1 MTYNK
6 LGLKEIRFINS
17 GHFPN
22 ENVIIDDFTLF
33 LGSSGVGKTTVMSA
47 VCYFYTMDKEKTRPV
62 KKELSFYDWH
72 LQGSYSHLI
81 YIYENII
88 GKNAMIISK
97 DKGIVKHT
105 FINIQNYE
113 DDISTLY
120 FDENNRSLNLEE
132 ILANCSKK
140 GLTYYKSETIPT
152 FQKVMCR
159 RSYNLLPNK
168 DKPELD
174 FSFYDSEESA
184 SLFGKYL
191 FNIYSNSSVRDRGI
205 KDMLIS
211 LISEKEHSLIISEFK
226 NRLADA
232 LRNVSHFDIIKERRE
247 RILRLDETIITY
259 SALIDEIDKI
269 KFELETIAY
278 NKEIIKTVI
287 NSKQLNFLVEQKIMQ
302 DKENTLNEEWK
313 IKSQNYSTQ
322 IAELNNSIRNS
333 ETIYDTFI
341 QKYKIEDLIK
351 EQDKQ
356 NEYKSE
362 LTTLKIKINAISSSI
377 GELETKENLDK
388 QKAKIELN
396 DKKDIEKQ
404 ALESK
409 KDNLSTSILQLSKDK
424 GIEIETSISSIES
437 ELKSKTNEYT
447 ELDKK
452 ISKDETTLSLL
463 PNQNLENSSTKKFKE
478 EIERLS
484 TLKKSTESQL
494 ITFNTEKLN
503 LEKSR
508 DDNFDEL
515 NKKIEDEVEKHTTQ
529 KEELQSMIDKVNK
542 KLDIGKN
549 NLFGFLN
556 KNEVPHKRK
565 ILALASDEILFEEQ
579 HLEFKIDISND
590 TFYGLKVNGD
600 VESLA
605 TKYDIETLEN
615 SKLSLQEQLNKLV
628 ARHNIKFKELE
639 DNLKSTSNKYQ
650 KLLKEKS
657 REIYSLSP
665 KIKDNEIKINNENTR
680 LKEELLRLKDER
692 NSEIINK
699 KEQLEKDKIQ
709 LSRLKEY
716 LDRLEA
722 KKSGL
727 IFDINKKYDD
737 KEKNLNQELTD
748 CGKSL
753 NNIKNKYKALIDE
766 SDKRI
771 HETYNEIKKSKHID
785 TDELELLQQTR
796 KQLDKKLELIAD
808 NRAYVTRY
816 NDEVLP
822 NYNKVPVLKRELDIA
837 TKQRDKDRAY
847 FDGELKIVENK
858 LKEIEKSINTWKN
871 HHTFFNDFEEEIS
884 DIVLSVNKSY
894 EPYLNNEV
902 VLLLESKKYIDTHE
916 SYKTLMVQQSE
927 REKTIMFE
935 TGKVID
941 GIPADNMMQ
950 LKTKFD
956 INSFEE
962 NIEQYI
968 SIAKSY
974 ANFIKT
980 KFDIEGTSLQ
990 LHRLIEAIN
999 DAVSKI
1005 SHIKGTF
1012 ESIVKDVNKINGT
1025 IREGIKNITI
1035 IDFIKLNFK
1044 DTGKDEIVTQIE
1056 SIGDML
1062 SANMLI
1068 GYENSERSEKVK
1080 NELVKIAQDL
1090 QTVLDK
1096 TFKKSITVAD
1106 ISTLTFDVSENGQVT
1121 KGIATLDSVGS
1132 TGTSIMVKAIIYITL
1147 LRMVTNKFA
1156 NSERTKY
1163 HCIIDEIGQISAD
1176 YFTELMKYAKQLEF
1190 VFINGTAAN
1199 DDDIIEEYPRIYM
1212 GIRENQN
1219 QVELT
1224 LIDAVDA
1231 MDAW

>member
-1 MTYNK
+1 M
-6 LGLKEIRFINS
+6 
-17 GHFPN
+17 
-22 ENVIIDDFTLF
+22 
-33 LGSSGVGKTTVMSA
+33 
-47 VCYFYTMDKEKTRPV
+47 
-62 KKELSFYDWH
+62 
-72 LQGSYSHLI
+72 
-81 YIYENII
+81 
-88 GKNAMIISK
+88 
-97 DKGIVKHT
+97 
-105 FINIQNYE
+105 
-113 DDISTLY
+113 
-120 FDENNRSLNLEE
+120 
-132 ILANCSKK
+132 
-140 GLTYYKSETIPT
+140 
-152 FQKVMCR
+152 
-159 RSYNLLPNK
+159 
-168 DKPELD
+168 
-174 FSFYDSEESA
+174 
-184 SLFGKYL
+184 
-191 FNIYSNSSVRDRGI
+191 
-205 KDMLIS
+205 
-211 LISEKEHSLIISEFK
+211 
-226 NRLADA
+226 
-232 LRNVSHFDIIKERRE
+232 
-247 RILRLDETIITY
+247 
-259 SALIDEIDKI
+259 
-269 KFELETIAY
+269 
-278 NKEIIKTVI
+278 
-287 NSKQLNFLVEQKIMQ
+287 
-302 DKENTLNEEWK
+302 
-313 IKSQNYSTQ
+313 NYS
-322 IAELNNSIRNS
+322 SIP
-333 ETIYDTFI
+333 
-341 QKYKIEDLIK
+341 
-351 EQDKQ
+351 
-356 NEYKSE
+356 
-362 LTTLKIKINAISSSI
+362 SI
-377 GELETKENLDK
+377 
-388 QKAKIELN
+388 
-396 DKKDIEKQ
+396 
-404 ALESK
+404 
-409 KDNLSTSILQLSKDK
+409 
-424 GIEIETSISSIES
+424 
-437 ELKSKTNEYT
+437 
-447 ELDKK
+447 
-452 ISKDETTLSLL
+452 
-463 PNQNLENSSTKKFKE
+463 
-478 EIERLS
+478 
-484 TLKKSTESQL
+484 
-494 ITFNTEKLN
+494 TEKLN
-503 LEKSR
+503 LEKLR
-508 DDNFDEL
+508 DDNFNEL
-515 NKKIEDEVEKHTTQ
+515 NKKIEDEVGEYTTQ
-529 KEELQSMIDKVNK
+529 KEELQSRIDKVNK

-556 KNEVPHKRK
+556 KNEVPNKRK
-565 ILALASDEILFEEQ
+565 ILAIASDEILFEEQ
-579 HLEFKIDISND
+579 HLEFKIDTSND

-615 SKLSLQEQLNKLV
+615 SKLSLQEQLNKLI
-628 ARHNIKFKELE
+628 ARHNIKFKDIE
-639 DNLKSTSNKYQ
+639 DNLKSTSSKYQ

-657 REIYSLSP
+657 KEIYGLSP

-680 LKEELLRLKDER
+680 LNEELFRLTNER
-692 NSEIINK
+692 DSEIINK

-709 LSRLKEY
+709 LGGLKEY
-716 LDRLEA
+716 LDGLKA

-727 IFDINKKYDD
+727 LSDINNKYDD

-748 CGKSL
+748 CEKNLKSI
-753 NNIKNKYKALIDE
+753 NNKYSALIDE

-771 HETYNEIKKSKHID
+771 HAIYNEIKKSKHID
-785 TDELELLQQTR
+785 TDALELLQQTF
-796 KQLDKKLELIAD
+796 KQLDEKLKSINE
-808 NRAYVTRY
+808 NRANVTRY

-822 NYNKVPVLKRELDIA
+822 NYNKVPALKEELDIA
-837 TKQRDKDRAY
+837 TQQRDKDKSY

-858 LKEIEKSINTWKN
+858 LPEIEKSINAWKS
-871 HHTFFNDFEEEIS
+871 HQTFFKDFEEEIS
-884 DIVLSVNKSY
+884 DIVLNVNKSY
-894 EPYLNNEV
+894 EPYLDNEV
-902 VLLLESKKYIDTHE
+902 VLLLESKKYIHIHE
-916 SYKTLMVQQSE
+916 NYKTLMVQQSE
-927 REKTIMFE
+927 RAKTIMFE

-956 INSFEE
+956 INSFED

-1025 IREGIKNITI
+1025 MREGIKNITI
-1035 IDFIKLNFK
+1035 IDFIRLNFK
-1044 DTGKDEIVTQIE
+1044 DTGKDEIVTKIE

-1090 QTVLDK
+1090 QTILDK

-1231 MDAW
+1231 MGDW